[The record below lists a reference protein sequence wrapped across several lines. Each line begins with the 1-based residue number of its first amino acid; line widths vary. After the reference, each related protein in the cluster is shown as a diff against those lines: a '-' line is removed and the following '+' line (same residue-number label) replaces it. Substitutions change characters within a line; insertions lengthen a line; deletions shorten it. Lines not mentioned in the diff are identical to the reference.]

1 MDHTESLEADAI
13 ESAAPAT
20 DSHLVVVDDDYS
32 VQADTLLANG
42 RRRVPLNLRQSGD
55 SNAKMLISTRVRKS
69 PYWHLSERHGCY
81 SYTVYNHMYHP
92 RAYVRPEDG
101 GLLKEYEY
109 LTHDVTLWNVAVERQ
124 IQIKGSD
131 ALAFANLLV
140 TRDLTEKC
148 PVNQARYVILC
159 NERGGIINDPV
170 LLRVAEDE
178 IWLSISDSD
187 VCLWAQGVNFKA
199 GYDVTIQEI
208 DVSPLQIQG
217 PKSKRLME
225 KLFGDAVLDIPYYG
239 LRPARLDGMDV
250 IISRTG
256 FSAEVGYEIYL
267 RNATA
272 RADQLWEALVE
283 AGREFNLQ
291 VIAPSHI
298 RRLEAG
304 ILSYGQD
311 MDLETNPFEVG
322 LDRQV
327 DFAKADF
334 IGKQALLE
342 IRNRGLSRKLVGLR
356 MNGAPIDWYI
366 PDFWPVH
373 DPATDQSIGHVSSAW
388 YSPKLRTNI
397 AFAMLQI
404 AHAVDGTGVKVI
416 GPDQDAPLTAE
427 VCRFPFFDA
436 AKEMPK
442 SRWTRDIAGV

>member
-1 MDHTESLEADAI
+1 MAAAPISKLITDGAANPGIQESLIHSALTGERPQPAEENAMEPTEPLETDAL
-13 ESAAPAT
+13 ESAAQAADP
-20 DSHLVVVDDDYS
+20 HLVVVDDDYS
-32 VQADTLLANG
+32 VQADNLLANG

-81 SYTVYNHMYHP
+81 AYTFYNHMYHP

-124 IQIKGSD
+124 IQIKGPD

-140 TRDLTEKC
+140 TRDLSEKC

-217 PKSKRLME
+217 PKAKRLME

-272 RADQLWEALVE
+272 RADQLWDALVE

-291 VIAPSHI
+291 VIA
-298 RRLEAG
+298 
-304 ILSYGQD
+304 
-311 MDLETNPFEVG
+311 
-322 LDRQV
+322 
-327 DFAKADF
+327 
-334 IGKQALLE
+334 
-342 IRNRGLSRKLVGLR
+342 
-356 MNGAPIDWYI
+356 
-366 PDFWPVH
+366 
-373 DPATDQSIGHVSSAW
+373 
-388 YSPKLRTNI
+388 
-397 AFAMLQI
+397 
-404 AHAVDGTGVKVI
+404 
-416 GPDQDAPLTAE
+416 
-427 VCRFPFFDA
+427 
-436 AKEMPK
+436 
-442 SRWTRDIAGV
+442 

>member
-1 MDHTESLEADAI
+1 MDNTESLEVNTPENAAHAAD
-13 ESAAPAT
+13 P
-20 DSHLVVVDDDYS
+20 HLVVVDDDYN
-32 VQADTLLANG
+32 VHTDNLLANG
-42 RRRVPLNLRQSGD
+42 RRRVPINQRQSGD

-69 PYWHLSERHGCY
+69 PYWHLSERHGCFA
-81 SYTVYNHMYHP
+81 YTVYNHMYHP
-92 RAYVRPEDG
+92 RAYIKPEDG
-101 GLLKEYEY
+101 GLLEEYRY
-109 LTHDVTLWNVAVERQ
+109 LTRHVTLWNVAVERQ
-124 IQIKGSD
+124 IQIKGPD

-140 TRDLTEKC
+140 TRDLNEKC

-187 VCLWAQGVNFKA
+187 VCLWAQGVNYKA
-199 GYDVTIQEI
+199 GYDVSIQEI
-208 DVSPLQIQG
+208 DVCPLQIQG
-217 PKSKRLME
+217 PKSKPLME
-225 KLFGDAVLDIPYYG
+225 KLFGDAILDIPYYG
-239 LRPARLDGMDV
+239 LRPTQLDGMDV
-250 IISRTG
+250 IVSRTG

-272 RADQLWEALVE
+272 KADQLWGALVE

-327 DFAKADF
+327 DFSKADF

-342 IRNRGLSRKLVGLR
+342 IRNQGLTRKLVGLR

-366 PDFWPVH
+366 PDFLPVR
-373 DPATDQSIGHVSSAW
+373 DPATQQSIGYVSSAW
-388 YSPKLRTNI
+388 YSPKLGANI
-397 AFAMLQI
+397 GFAMVQI
-404 AHAVDGTGVKVI
+404 AHAIDGSSVEVI
-416 GPDQDAPLTAE
+416 NHDQEAPLTAE
-427 VCRFPFFDA
+427 ICRFPFYDP
-436 AKEMPK
+436 AKELPK